1 MLTCLL
7 AYSSRKVTMMLAK
20 YEKYTQRKL
29 LAPGAGGDGDG
40 DGGGGGGGGGD
51 LPEGAKSA
59 ACLVQ

>member
-1 MLTCLL
+1 
-7 AYSSRKVTMMLAK
+7 MMLAK

-51 LPEGAKSA
+51 LPEGARSA